1 MYIFIPIPLFFDFG
15 RLSFLYIKIDDYD
28 LILDSPAIPMPVG
41 AIAFLIATVIG
52 YIGSIINPSVFKS
65 VLSPAKIL
73 IFYSLVV
80 MPLALYALFI
90 SNISLPRLIQLLLPM
105 VFISLLS
112 FPVLLKDRLDILRN
126 TFLSGFVF
134 FNLHFF
140 SILFNAE
147 DILNIDSSYDF
158 ASFYSILIYQA
169 LVTYPAVLSLY
180 LFLTIAMIYVTRKEI
195 QPSLRKYKYLAYYFL
210 FVLLYLLAASG
221 RRAFLVEYTT
231 AFFIVLGFSLF
242 FGVSNRFVKKKTIWY
257 FLLFI
262 VLFLSFFTFY
272 VNTPLSARVLSS
284 IEENT
289 FDSGRVDILGNAFY
303 FFGSNLTVLFFG
315 GGTRDAPGFHN
326 FILDQIYRVGL
337 VGLLSVYITMVL
349 LVKRFV
355 KVNDIGT
362 NYKYHRL
369 MFVTVLFASLFLQSM
384 INASVSQPYYFIN
397 FLVVTTLVYFVLF
410 ARNDDQLQS

>member
-15 RLSFLYIKIDDYD
+15 RFSMVYIKIDDYD
-28 LILDSPAIPMPVG
+28 YIADSPIIPMPIG
-41 AIAFLIATVIG
+41 AIAFFIATIIG
-52 YIGSIINPSVFKS
+52 YIGSVASPKVFKS

-80 MPLALYALFI
+80 TPLALYAVFI
-90 SNISLPRLIQLLLPM
+90 SNLSLPRLVQLLLPM
-105 VFISLLS
+105 GFISLLS
-112 FPVLLKDRLDILRN
+112 FPALLEDRLDLLRN
-126 TFLSGFVF
+126 TFLSGFIF

-140 SILFNAE
+140 SILFNTK

-158 ASFYSILIYQA
+158 SNIYGVLIYQA

-180 LFLTIAMIYVTRKEI
+180 LFLTITMIYVTRKEI
-195 QPSLRKYKYLAYYFL
+195 QPSLRKYKYFAYYLL

-221 RRAFLVEYTT
+221 RRAFLVEYTA
-231 AFFIVLGFSLF
+231 AFFIVLSFSLF
-242 FGVSNRFVKKKTIWY
+242 FGISNRFVKKKTIWY
-257 FLLFI
+257 FMLFI
-262 VLFLSFFTFY
+262 MLFLSFFAFY
-272 VNTPLSARVLSS
+272 VSSPLSERVLSS

-289 FDSGRVDILGNAFY
+289 FDSGRVGILGDAFN

-315 GGTRDAPGFHN
+315 GGVKDAPGFHN

-337 VGLLSVYITMVL
+337 VGLLSVYLTMVL

-362 NYKYHRL
+362 YHKYHRL

-384 INASVSQPYYFIN
+384 INASVSQPYYFVN

-410 ARNDDQLQS
+410 ASNNHQMQS